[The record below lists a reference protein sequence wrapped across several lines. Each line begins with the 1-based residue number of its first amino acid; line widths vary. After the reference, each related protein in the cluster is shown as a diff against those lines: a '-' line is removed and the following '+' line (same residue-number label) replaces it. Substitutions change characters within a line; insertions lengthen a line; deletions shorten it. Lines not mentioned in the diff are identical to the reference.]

1 MENDSNTSSHP
12 DGQQPPFRFNA
23 KVAQFL
29 VIVLL
34 AMGLPIAVA
43 VLGFLEMR
51 KALREESTE
60 TVVAEPPGL
69 REALEHAADA
79 SWKPPAGLG
88 STATRFEQTCRTG
101 TECLTLGERVKA
113 VAIDLGGTVITP
125 ERIESGGTR
134 WIVTIPASKSQE
146 FDSALA
152 SLGFHLAVSAGIS
165 DNGSAFYEIE
175 IRIVESLDPGNP

>member
-1 MENDSNTSSHP
+1 MENDSNNSSHP

-29 VIVLL
+29 IIVLI

-51 KALREESTE
+51 KAMRQESTE
-60 TVVAEPPGL
+60 SVVAEPPGL
-69 REALEHAADA
+69 REVLEHAADA

-88 STATRFEQTCRTG
+88 STTNRFEQTCRTG
-101 TECLTLGERVKA
+101 TECLNLGERVKA

-134 WIVTIPASKSQE
+134 WIVNIPASKSRE

-152 SLGFHLAVSAGIS
+152 SLGFQSAVSGGIS
-165 DNGSAFYEIE
+165 GIESSFYEIE
-175 IRIVESLDPGNP
+175 IRIMESLDSGNP